1 MQRTQ
6 DFMKKINI
14 IKRKIYNFDTL
25 RDKVR
30 QWQSKGLTVVFTNG
44 CFDLLHYGHLHY
56 LADARDIGDKLVVG
70 LNSAA
75 SVRRLK
81 GVNRPIND
89 ELTRQY
95 MLASL
100 DMIDAV
106 VVFEEDTPFNLI
118 NMIKPDILVKGG
130 DWAVEQI
137 VGSDIVLKNGG
148 KVLSLPFV
156 EGYSTTN
163 LETKIRS
170 W

>member
-1 MQRTQ
+1 
-6 DFMKKINI
+6 MKKINI

-95 MLASL
+95 MLAAL

-106 VVFEEDTPFNLI
+106 VVFEEDTPFDLI
-118 NMIKPDILVKGG
+118 NTIKPDVLVKGG

>member
-6 DFMKKINI
+6 HFMKKINI
-14 IKRKIYNFDTL
+14 IKRKIYNFDTVG
-25 RDKVR
+25 DKVR
-30 QWQSKGLTVVFTNG
+30 QWQSNGLMVVFTNG